1 MSYFLLFA
9 TLVIAVIS
17 WFAIFKYWTV
27 VNYFTRP
34 GVMLVLLAWLLTAST
49 TRGVSLTGPLGMFAL
64 GLVLFM
70 IGDIMLILSP
80 IRGSF
85 LAGIAFYIL
94 AQTAYII
101 GLNPQPPLA
110 NIPNLILAL
119 LVIITGWQ
127 ISRRILVELRAKEQ
141 KALLPYILVYIL
153 VISTLLFSGLCKLT
167 EGESWADAHSYLVS
181 GGVFLLFL
189 SNIFLSFDTWVG
201 PLPNGV
207 LRTTMTNHL
216 GNILLVL
223 GASFHLLQ

>member
-85 LAGIAFYIL
+85 LVGIVFYIL
-94 AQTAYII
+94 AQIAYII
-101 GLNPQPPLA
+101 GLNPQPPLT

-119 LVIITGWQ
+119 LVIITGVQ
-127 ISRRILVELRAKEQ
+127 ISR
-141 KALLPYILVYIL
+141 
-153 VISTLLFSGLCKLT
+153 
-167 EGESWADAHSYLVS
+167 
-181 GGVFLLFL
+181 
-189 SNIFLSFDTWVG
+189 
-201 PLPNGV
+201 
-207 LRTTMTNHL
+207 
-216 GNILLVL
+216 
-223 GASFHLLQ
+223 